1 MYTSFSKLVVTGF
14 MIFILFGIGTTG
26 SRPLDQA
33 KSFDAGNRT
42 LYFIPNQG
50 QFHEQVAYCARAA
63 GYTLWIT
70 ADGITFDSPIQENS
84 SKAVNVETL
93 DPVSMKERLEPIE
106 YTRQVLR
113 TSFSGANETVRTIP
127 LDMTNHQ
134 VNFFM
139 GKDRSE
145 WRTGI
150 PTSRTVLYQDIYPKI
165 DLKVYG
171 IENKNTYEFIINPG
185 GDVGNIELKYE
196 GYGAALPNPEGNLT
210 FETGQNALQLKH
222 PAGYQLSGE
231 NKKSIEVKF
240 RQTGTDSFGFY
251 ADPYDEEK
259 VLVIQQDVAISV
271 AEAGVGS
278 HDMGYKIAV
287 DSSGEVYITG
297 RTKSIDFPMKN
308 SRGSE
313 FSGRDDV
320 FVTKLNASGSAL
332 IYSTYLGGASC
343 DYGKGISVDSTGAA
357 YVTGIT
363 DSSDFPVNNA
373 LYDHLAGGF
382 DAFIAKLD
390 PSGSRLV
397 YSTYFGGDSDESGQS
412 LTVDPTGAVC
422 AVGWTQSENFPTQNA
437 YNDRLSGRRDVFVTK
452 IHPSG
457 KSLMFSTYLGGA
469 SLDFGKDLSLG
480 SSGTIWVTGYTGSDD
495 FPVKDAIFSE
505 LSGKLDAFITQ
516 LNASGNS
523 LVFSTYLGG
532 SSNDIGNAISEE
544 SKGSVFITGYT
555 GSGNFPIKNALDET
569 LSGRVDA
576 FVTKISASEKSLVY
590 STFLGGS
597 SEDSGCDIE
606 VDSMGAVYLT
616 GYTYSEDFPSQNS
629 HNGRLSGD
637 RDVFVTKIDPTGA
650 SLSYST
656 YLGGDS
662 SDYGRGIAV
671 DRQGSA
677 YVTGY
682 TSSNDFPTR
691 NALKQFLSGR
701 DDAFVAKFNSAG
713 SILIY
718 STCLGG
724 MNGSALYKQGSKIP

>member
-1 MYTSFSKLVVTGF
+1 MFTSLSKLVVTGLT
-14 MIFILFGIGTTG
+14 IFILFGIGN
-26 SRPLDQA
+26 SDSQPLNQAKIFDAENRPL
-33 KSFDAGNRT
+33 S
-42 LYFIPNQG
+42 FIPNQG
-50 QFHEQVAYCARAA
+50 QFHEQVAYCTRAA

-70 ADGITFDSPIQENS
+70 ADGITFDSPKQENS
-84 SKAVNVETL
+84 SNAVNSETL
-93 DPVSMKERLEPIE
+93 DPFSLKECSEPIE
-106 YTRQVLR
+106 YTRQVLH
-113 TSFSGANETVRTIP
+113 TSFSGANETASMIP

-139 GKDRSE
+139 GKNRSE
-145 WRTGI
+145 WKTGI
-150 PTSRTVLYQDIYPKI
+150 PTSQAVLYQDIYPKV
-165 DLKVYG
+165 DLKFFGVN
-171 IENKNTYEFIINPG
+171 NKTTYEFIIKPG
-185 GDVGNIELKYE
+185 GDVRNIEIRYE
-196 GYGAALPNPEGNLT
+196 GCGAAISTGEENLT
-210 FETGQNALQLKH
+210 FKMGRYALQHKP
-222 PAGYQLSGE
+222 PAGYLLSGE
-231 NKKSIEVKF
+231 NKKPIEVKF

-251 ADPYDEEK
+251 VDPYDEDM
-259 VLVIQQDVAISV
+259 VLIIQQDVAISV

-287 DSSGEVYITG
+287 DSSGGVYITG
-297 RTKSIDFPMKN
+297 RTKSTDFPMKD
-308 SRGSE
+308 SHQSK
-313 FSGRDDV
+313 FSGEDDI
-320 FVTKLNASGSAL
+320 FVTKLNASGADL
-332 IYSTYLGGASC
+332 IYSTYLGGTSC
-343 DYGKGISVDSTGAA
+343 DYGKGIAVDANGAV

-363 DSSDFPVNNA
+363 GSSDFPIYNA
-373 LYDHLAGGF
+373 LYDQSAGGF

-397 YSTYFGGDSDESGQS
+397 YSTYLGGACDESGQS
-412 LTVDPTGAVC
+412 LTVDQTGAVC

-516 LNASGNS
+516 LDASGNS

-532 SSNDIGNAISEE
+532 SSNDIGNAISKE
-544 SKGSVFITGYT
+544 SKGSLFITGYT
-555 GSGNFPIKNALDET
+555 SSGNFPVKNALDET

-576 FVTKISASEKSLVY
+576 FVTKINASERKFVY

-606 VDSMGAVYLT
+606 VDSTGAVYLT

-671 DRQGSA
+671 DQQGSA

-682 TSSNDFPTR
+682 TSSNNFPIR
-691 NALKQFLSGR
+691 NALNQFLSGR

-724 MNGSALYKQGSKIP
+724 LNGSPLYKQGSKIP

>member
-1 MYTSFSKLVVTGF
+1 M
-14 MIFILFGIGTTG
+14 
-26 SRPLDQA
+26 
-33 KSFDAGNRT
+33 
-42 LYFIPNQG
+42 
-50 QFHEQVAYCARAA
+50 
-63 GYTLWIT
+63 
-70 ADGITFDSPIQENS
+70 
-84 SKAVNVETL
+84 
-93 DPVSMKERLEPIE
+93 
-106 YTRQVLR
+106 
-113 TSFSGANETVRTIP
+113 
-127 LDMTNHQ
+127 
-134 VNFFM
+134 
-139 GKDRSE
+139 
-145 WRTGI
+145 
-150 PTSRTVLYQDIYPKI
+150 
-165 DLKVYG
+165 
-171 IENKNTYEFIINPG
+171 
-185 GDVGNIELKYE
+185 
-196 GYGAALPNPEGNLT
+196 
-210 FETGQNALQLKH
+210 
-222 PAGYQLSGE
+222 
-231 NKKSIEVKF
+231 
-240 RQTGTDSFGFY
+240 
-251 ADPYDEEK
+251 
-259 VLVIQQDVAISV
+259 LVIQQDVAISV

-555 GSGNFPIKNALDET
+555 SSGNFPIKNALDET

-682 TSSNDFPTR
+682 TSSDDFPIR
-691 NALKQFLSGR
+691 NALNQFLSGR

-724 MNGSALYKQGSKIP
+724 MNGSPLYKQGSKIP